1 MTIKECFHVAGTQ
14 STIGVERFVGELA
27 AEDSPLVRRWQRA
40 GAIVLGKT
48 NVPQLMILHETDNP
62 VYGRTNNPW
71 NLDRGPGG
79 SSGGEAA
86 IVAAGGSALGL
97 ASDLGGSIRQPAH
110 SCGICGLLPTI
121 GRIEVSGKRGN
132 FAGMEALSLQPGPL
146 GRSVADIELGLRA
159 LCDAEGDRE
168 DSRIGPTAI
177 GDSRSID
184 VGRLR
189 IGLIADDGFFSPAP
203 ALRRAVDEAGRA
215 LADLGAHVEAFA
227 LTEMAEAMRLYFG
240 LISADGAANLVRTL
254 GSSKSD
260 WRIRRLLRIARLP
273 RTVRAG
279 VIGLL
284 SAAGQRGLAELV
296 GSSGAVSA
304 DRYWQGTQAR
314 SDFTRRFVARL
325 DAAHL
330 DAVVMPP
337 HALPALTHGSTM
349 HLPAAASY
357 CFLANLLGI
366 PAGVVPATRV
376 RGRGERPATES

>member
-132 FAGMEALSLQPGPL
+132 FAGMEASVCSPGRWDDRLPTSSWACEHFAMQRETAKIRALGPL
-146 GRSVADIELGLRA
+146 PSATRGRSTS
-159 LCDAEGDRE
+159 GDC
-168 DSRIGPTAI
+168 
-177 GDSRSID
+177 
-184 VGRLR
+184 
-189 IGLIADDGFFSPAP
+189 
-203 ALRRAVDEAGRA
+203 
-215 LADLGAHVEAFA
+215 
-227 LTEMAEAMRLYFG
+227 
-240 LISADGAANLVRTL
+240 
-254 GSSKSD
+254 GS
-260 WRIRRLLRIARLP
+260 
-273 RTVRAG
+273 G
-279 VIGLL
+279 
-284 SAAGQRGLAELV
+284 
-296 GSSGAVSA
+296 
-304 DRYWQGTQAR
+304 
-314 SDFTRRFVARL
+314 
-325 DAAHL
+325 
-330 DAVVMPP
+330 
-337 HALPALTHGSTM
+337 
-349 HLPAAASY
+349 
-357 CFLANLLGI
+357 
-366 PAGVVPATRV
+366 
-376 RGRGERPATES
+376 